1 VSRVA
6 REEDGFTLVE
16 LLLACVLML
25 VVLGA
30 TLTTLNSFQS
40 NAETNARQNDA
51 QDEARRG
58 IDALARDLRN
68 LASPT
73 NETPQAIK
81 RKDGQDLIVQSVAD
95 VRPAGSLN
103 KRNTQFVRY
112 CYDDAT
118 HQLWRQKLTWTTP
131 TDPAAPP
138 SGTECPATGWESRE
152 EVAPDVVNGARPLF
166 VYNSEDP
173 LRVTEIHSNLY
184 IDVNPGKRPKE
195 TNISTTVFLRN
206 QNRAPVAR
214 FSAVRD
220 GTTIVLNGS
229 DSEDP
234 EERALYY
241 FWYDPAFTGG
251 PADDP
256 SLIGEG
262 IVNVYTPKTFGSHTV
277 YLIVKDQADL
287 SDRAPDQTICVPGG
301 TITCPP

>member
-6 REEDGFTLVE
+6 RDEGGFTLVE
-16 LLLACVLML
+16 LLLVCVLML

-40 NAETNARQNDA
+40 NAETNARQNDS

-58 IDALARDLRN
+58 IDTLARDLRN

-73 NETPQAIK
+73 DETPQAIK
-81 RKDGQDLIVQSVAD
+81 RLGDQDLIVQSVAE
-95 VRPAGSLN
+95 VRPAGSQN
-103 KRNTQFVRY
+103 KRNAQFVRY
-112 CYDDAT
+112 CYDDTT
-118 HQLWRQKLTWTTP
+118 HRLWRQKLTWTTP

-138 SGTECPATGWESRE
+138 PDTNCPSTTGWGSTE
-152 EVAPDVVNGARPLF
+152 EVAPDVVNGSRPLF
-166 VYNSEDP
+166 VYNSTDP

-206 QNRAPVAR
+206 QNRAPIAR

-220 GTTIVLNGS
+220 GTSIVLNGS

-241 FWYDPAFTGG
+241 EWYDPAAT
-251 PADDP
+251 PT
-256 SLIGEG
+256 LIGQG
-262 IVNVYTPKTFGSHTV
+262 IVNVYTPKTFGNHTV
-277 YLIVKDQADL
+277 YLIVKDQANL
-287 SDRAPDQTICVPGG
+287 SDRAPDQTVCVPGG
-301 TITCPP
+301 TVTCP